1 MWFQNQ
7 GYKFEKFNEVTLMYS
22 SYCILRVSINTEQL
36 INVQNPPELDAPL
49 FETSEAEKGAKLV
62 DPEMQDL
69 QINVF

>member
-1 MWFQNQ
+1 MRLHLPSLIFQI
-7 GYKFEKFNEVTLMYS
+7 MYS
-22 SYCILRVSINTEQL
+22 SYCILRVSINTERL